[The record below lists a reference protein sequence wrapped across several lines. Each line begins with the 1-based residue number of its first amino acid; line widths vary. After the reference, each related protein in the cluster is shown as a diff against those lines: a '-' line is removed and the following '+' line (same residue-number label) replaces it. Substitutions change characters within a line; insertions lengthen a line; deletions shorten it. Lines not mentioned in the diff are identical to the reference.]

1 MKIKVI
7 DKNQDKIKE
16 IFMLIINNNLMIK
29 CMRFKYKNQISII
42 SLKQFERHSREEAQE
57 RIARTKA

>member
-1 MKIKVI
+1 MKIEVI

-42 SLKQFERHSREEAQE
+42 SLKQFEQHFREEAQE
-57 RIARTKA
+57 KIARIKA

>member
-29 CMRFKYKNQISII
+29 CMRFKYKN
-42 SLKQFERHSREEAQE
+42 
-57 RIARTKA
+57 